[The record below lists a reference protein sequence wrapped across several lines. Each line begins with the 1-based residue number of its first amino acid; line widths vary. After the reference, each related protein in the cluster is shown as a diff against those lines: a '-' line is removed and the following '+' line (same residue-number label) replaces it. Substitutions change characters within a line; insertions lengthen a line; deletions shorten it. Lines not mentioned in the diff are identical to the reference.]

1 MNAALKF
8 ATSTLGAILALG
20 AVAAIAQDL
29 PQFRD
34 NRTGK
39 LWTPEIVNEEA
50 SAPTSPN
57 AYVNR
62 AFDPRAQNV
71 MVEGVV
77 VQHPRAN
84 LMGIVPITAGPSV
97 PIATL
102 DAPSLQVIPGRHW
115 LSIVYVTN
123 NSGATIEPVVACH
136 FANNGQKVEE
146 TRVVIP
152 PAGPGERLGVPVHGP
167 RYDIFVDRVTCE
179 LMSPA

>member
-1 MNAALKF
+1 MNSVTKL
-8 ATSTLGAILALG
+8 ATSTLGTILALG

-123 NSGATIEPVVACH
+123 NSGATIEPVVVGSPRRTASPRQ
-136 FANNGQKVEE
+136 ANGSLRESNG
-146 TRVVIP
+146 
-152 PAGPGERLGVPVHGP
+152 G
-167 RYDIFVDRVTCE
+167 
-179 LMSPA
+179 S